1 MKLGPGARERGFC
14 LESALLLEVSSESVV
29 VVVVV
34 VVVAVKREI
43 EDERCRRC

>member
-34 VVVAVKREI
+34 AVKREI
-43 EDERCRRC
+43 EEERCRRC

>member
-1 MKLGPGARERGFC
+1 